1 MLAPE
6 RRQLVLLAFVEG
18 FSHSQLADRLKMPI
32 GTVKSW
38 IRRSLLGLKE
48 CLAS

>member
-1 MLAPE
+1 M
-6 RRQLVLLAFVEG
+6 AFVEG
-18 FSHSQLADRLKMPI
+18 FSHSQLAARKNLPI
-32 GTVKSW
+32 GTIKSW

>member
-1 MLAPE
+1 MT
-6 RRQLVLLAFVEG
+6 LAFVEG
-18 FSHSQLADRLKMPI
+18 FSHSQLAAKLNLPM

-38 IRRSLLGLKE
+38 IRRSLMGLKE

>member
-1 MLAPE
+1 M
-6 RRQLVLLAFVEG
+6 AFVNG
-18 FSHSQLADRLKMPI
+18 LSHSQLSAKFCMPI